1 MVNNAI
7 NGNLAQVEYQ
17 SDPHFKFLVP
27 QSCPEVPAE
36 LLNPRNTWK
45 DKEAYD
51 KAAAELAQKF
61 AKNFTKF
68 SKVPNKVKQAGPQ

>member
-1 MVNNAI
+1 MTA
-7 NGNLAQVEYQ
+7 
-17 SDPHFKFLVP
+17 K
-27 QSCPEVPAE
+27 VPAE

-68 SKVPNKVKQAGPQ
+68 SKVPDKVKQAGPQ